1 MTKTD
6 WPKEALTSEALEM
19 LDCIL
24 THWCVEQNCD
34 ANSDRGQATAKAL
47 IDWFEFGVQ
56 NENELARLA
65 RDELPLKS

>member
-19 LDCIL
+19 LDRIL
-24 THWCVEQNCD
+24 KQWCVEQNCD
-34 ANSDRGQATAKAL
+34 ANGDRGQTTAKAL

-56 NENELARLA
+56 DENELVRLA

>member
-19 LDCIL
+19 LDRIL
-24 THWCVEQNCD
+24 THWCVEQDCD
-34 ANSDRGQATAKAL
+34 ANSDPGQATAKAL

-56 NENELARLA
+56 DENELARLA